1 MKKFLQFLTIATL
14 LTWGAVFLYFYVT
27 GRVEKHLDPS
37 FRIYALLAGIGM
49 ALLGTFNLINR
60 NRAIG
65 LCTHDHAHGDEC
77 DHDHHDH
84 DHDHESDHDHE
95 HSHAHSHQQDS
106 HNHGHEHNRGHEHN
120 HGEEHLD
127 QPGAHHHHHDDSPS
141 TILFSIIVLLGPL
154 LFATGYSKDQFSPQ
168 YLAKWGKIERQMMQM
183 RIAKARSAK
192 PPTENTVDSS
202 VDPNANPYTSDS
214 VGSTVTDADTPPD
227 GSTDDS
233 NDSWATFTLDDL
245 KQMVPQNEAGDFQLD
260 VPQIFYTAGDKE
272 LMDVMEGIPIETT
285 AQLMEETLNNPNGHR
300 LKAFRL
306 FIECCAADARPLSI
320 PIDFGEAPP
329 KYIEMGWYQLHG
341 KLHYVEE
348 DGELLPILRMERL
361 EETSEPMDELIF

>member
-14 LTWGAVFLYFYVT
+14 LAWGAIFLYFYVT

-49 ALLGTFNLINR
+49 ALLGAFNLINR

-77 DHDHHDH
+77 DHDHHDL
-84 DHDHESDHDHE
+84 DHESDHDHV
-95 HSHAHSHQQDS
+95 HGRAPNHQHAS
-106 HNHGHEHNRGHEHN
+106 HNHGHEPTPVLDQHHSEK
-120 HGEEHLD
+120 HLD
-127 QPGAHHHHHDDSPS
+127 QPGTHHHHHDDSPS

-154 LFATGYSKDQFSPQ
+154 LFATGYSKDQFSSQ
-168 YLAKWGKIERQMMQM
+168 YLATWSKIERQMMQM
-183 RIAKARSAK
+183 RIDKARAAR
-192 PPTENTVDSS
+192 PPTVNTVDSS

-214 VGSTVTDADTPPD
+214 VGKTVTDADTTPD

-233 NDSWATFTLDDL
+233 NDSWGTFTLDDL

-272 LMDVMEGIPIETT
+272 LMDVMEGIPIETS

-329 KYIEMGWYQLHG
+329 EYIEMGWYRLYG

-348 DGELLPILRMERL
+348 EGELLPVLRMERF